1 MLTHLQVRDFA
12 IIDAVEVELREG
24 LTVLT
29 GETGAGKS
37 ILVDAL
43 QLAVGGRAGAEV
55 IRHDAQRAEIAATF
69 DLRAADPA
77 LRERLA
83 EQSIESEDELIVR
96 RVITRE
102 GRSRA
107 YLNGQQVPVQVLR
120 EVGALLAEIHG
131 QHEFQS
137 LLRPAAQRRLLD
149 AFAGVE
155 PLAAEVATLHRERL
169 ARTEAL
175 ATLQAA
181 ERDRDDRLDL
191 LRHQVAELV
200 ALALQG
206 DELPAL
212 TAERSRLANTGRL
225 AEAARGALELL
236 YESDSGSAQAH
247 AARALGL
254 LRQAAALDPRLDA
267 LLPGLDAA
275 VAGLGEAGRE
285 LSRYLD
291 GLEADPARQEQV
303 EQRLAAIEALA
314 RKHRVAAAELPE
326 KLTDLQT
333 ELSRLERLGEGLH
346 ERRAALTAAVAAW
359 REGAQRLSVARAQ
372 AAAELATAIS
382 ARMQT
387 LGMAGGRFE
396 VALCPLAA
404 AASDTHPGGL
414 EEVEFQVS
422 ANAGQPPR
430 PLARVASGGEL
441 SRLSLAVQVTLAH
454 RSAGAGAPPA
464 ARGAAHG
471 APSPAEPRLCMVFDE
486 VDSGVGGAVAE
497 IVGRELAALG
507 RSTQVLCVTHL
518 PQVAAL
524 ADRHLRIS
532 KLTDGRTT
540 RTQVTALSGA
550 ARVEEIARMLGGIDI
565 TDTAREHAAEM
576 LDAGERLSPSP
587 SGGAGTP
594 PGGSAR
600 RSRGRAR

>member
-12 IIDAVEVELREG
+12 IIDAVEVELGDG

-43 QLAVGGRAGAEV
+43 QWAVGGRAGVEV
-55 IRHDAQRAEIAATF
+55 IRHDAARAEIAATF
-69 DLRAADPA
+69 DLRAADPL
-77 LRERLA
+77 LRGWLA
-83 EQSIESEDELIVR
+83 EQSIEADDDLVVR

-102 GRSRA
+102 GKSRA
-107 YLNGQQVPVQVLR
+107 YLNGQQVPVQALR

-137 LLRPAAQRRLLD
+137 LLKPAAQRRLLD
-149 AFAGVE
+149 DYAGTE
-155 PLAAEVATLHRERL
+155 ALAAEVGALHRERL
-169 ARTEAL
+169 TKAEAL
-175 ATLQAA
+175 ASLEDDAR
-181 ERDRDDRLDL
+181 ERDDRLDL
-191 LRHQVAELV
+191 LRHQAGELS
-200 ALALQG
+200 ALALQS

-212 TAERSRLANTGRL
+212 AAERSRLANTGRL
-225 AEAARGALELL
+225 ADSARAALDLVYEAEG
-236 YESDSGSAQAH
+236 GSAQAN

-254 LRQAAALDPRLDA
+254 LRQSAALDAKLGA
-267 LLPGLDAA
+267 LLPGLEEA
-275 VAGLGEAGRE
+275 VAGLGEIGRE
-285 LSRYLD
+285 LTRYLD
-291 GLEADPARQEQV
+291 DLEADPARQEQV
-303 EQRLAAIEALA
+303 EQRLAAIESLA
-314 RKHRVAAAELPE
+314 RKHRIAPAELPGKAAELEAELARLEDIGHGLDERRAAVAAAVQAWRGRAERLSAARTRAAAELG
-326 KLTDLQT
+326 
-333 ELSRLERLGEGLH
+333 R
-346 ERRAALTAAVAAW
+346 
-359 REGAQRLSVARAQ
+359 
-372 AAAELATAIS
+372 AIS

-396 VALCPLAA
+396 VEVQPNAA
-404 AASDTHPGGL
+404 AATGAAETSPGGL
-414 EEVEFQVS
+414 EDIEFKVS

-454 RSAGAGAPPA
+454 RPTRVAGHIG
-464 ARGAAHG
+464 
-471 APSPAEPRLCMVFDE
+471 EPGLCRVFDE

-540 RTQVTALSGA
+540 RTQVTPLSGA
-550 ARVEEIARMLGGIDI
+550 TRIEEIARMLGGIDI
-565 TDTAREHAAEM
+565 TDTARGHAAEM
-576 LDAGERLSPSP
+576 LAAGARLSAAP
-587 SGGAGTP
+587 SGESP
-594 PGGSAR
+594 RPGGADTPAGGNVR

>member
-12 IIDAVEVELREG
+12 IIDAVEVELGDG

-43 QLAVGGRAGAEV
+43 QWAVGGRAGVEV
-55 IRHDAQRAEIAATF
+55 IRHDAARAEIAATF
-69 DLRAADPA
+69 DLRAADPL
-77 LRERLA
+77 LRGWLA
-83 EQSIESEDELIVR
+83 EQSIEADDDLVVR

-102 GRSRA
+102 GKSRA
-107 YLNGQQVPVQVLR
+107 YLNGQQVPVQALR

-137 LLRPAAQRRLLD
+137 LLKPAAQRRLLD
-149 AFAGVE
+149 DYAGTE
-155 PLAAEVATLHRERL
+155 ALAAEVAALHRDRL
-169 ARTEAL
+169 TKAEAL
-175 ATLQAA
+175 ASLEDDAR
-181 ERDRDDRLDL
+181 ERDDRLDL
-191 LRHQVAELV
+191 LRHQAGELS
-200 ALALQG
+200 ALALQP

-212 TAERSRLANTGRL
+212 AAERSRLANTGRL
-225 AEAARGALELL
+225 ADSARAALDLVYEAEG
-236 YESDSGSAQAH
+236 GSAQAN

-254 LRQAAALDPRLDA
+254 LRQSAGLDAKLGA
-267 LLPGLDAA
+267 LLPGLEEA
-275 VAGLGEAGRE
+275 VAGLGEIGRE
-285 LSRYLD
+285 LTRYLD
-291 GLEADPARQEQV
+291 DLEADPARQEQV
-303 EQRLAAIEALA
+303 EQRLAAIESLA
-314 RKHRVAAAELPE
+314 RKHRIAPAELPGKAAELEAELARLEDIGHGLDERRAAVAAAVQAWRGRAERLSAARTRAAAELG
-326 KLTDLQT
+326 
-333 ELSRLERLGEGLH
+333 R
-346 ERRAALTAAVAAW
+346 
-359 REGAQRLSVARAQ
+359 
-372 AAAELATAIS
+372 AIS

-396 VALCPLAA
+396 VEVQPNAA
-404 AASDTHPGGL
+404 AATGAAETSPGGL
-414 EEVEFQVS
+414 EDIEFKVS

-454 RSAGAGAPPA
+454 RPTRVAGHIG
-464 ARGAAHG
+464 
-471 APSPAEPRLCMVFDE
+471 EPGLCRVFDE

-540 RTQVTALSGA
+540 RTQVTPLSGA
-550 ARVEEIARMLGGIDI
+550 TRIEEIARMLGGIDI
-565 TDTAREHAAEM
+565 TDTARGHAAEM
-576 LDAGERLSPSP
+576 LAAGARLSAAVPGESP
-587 SGGAGTP
+587 HPGGADTP
-594 PGGSAR
+594 AGGNVR

>member
-12 IIDAVEVELREG
+12 IIDAVEVELGDG

-43 QLAVGGRAGAEV
+43 QWAVGGRAGVEV
-55 IRHDAQRAEIAATF
+55 IRHDAARAEIAATF
-69 DLRAADPA
+69 DLRAADPL
-77 LRERLA
+77 LRGWLA
-83 EQSIESEDELIVR
+83 EQSIEADDDLVVR

-102 GRSRA
+102 GKSRA
-107 YLNGQQVPVQVLR
+107 YLNGQQVPVQALR

-137 LLRPAAQRRLLD
+137 LLKPAAQRRLLD
-149 AFAGVE
+149 DYAGTE
-155 PLAAEVATLHRERL
+155 ALAAEVAALHRDRL
-169 ARTEAL
+169 TKAEAL
-175 ATLQAA
+175 ASLEDDAR
-181 ERDRDDRLDL
+181 ERDDRLDL
-191 LRHQVAELV
+191 LRHQAGELS
-200 ALALQG
+200 ALALQP

-212 TAERSRLANTGRL
+212 AAERSRLANTGRL
-225 AEAARGALELL
+225 ADSARAALDLVYEAEG
-236 YESDSGSAQAH
+236 GSAQAN

-254 LRQAAALDPRLDA
+254 LRQSAALDAKLGA
-267 LLPGLDAA
+267 LLPGLEEA
-275 VAGLGEAGRE
+275 VAGLGEIGRE
-285 LSRYLD
+285 LTRYLD
-291 GLEADPARQEQV
+291 DLEADPARQEQV
-303 EQRLAAIEALA
+303 EQRLAAIESLA
-314 RKHRVAAAELPE
+314 RKHRIAPAELPGKAAELEAELARLEDIGHGLDERRAAVAAAVQAWRGRAERLSAARTRAAAELG
-326 KLTDLQT
+326 
-333 ELSRLERLGEGLH
+333 R
-346 ERRAALTAAVAAW
+346 
-359 REGAQRLSVARAQ
+359 
-372 AAAELATAIS
+372 AIS

-396 VALCPLAA
+396 VEVQPNAA
-404 AASDTHPGGL
+404 AATGAAETSPGGL
-414 EEVEFQVS
+414 EDIEFKVS

-441 SRLSLAVQVTLAH
+441 SRLSLAVQVTLA
-454 RSAGAGAPPA
+454 RRPTRVAGHIG
-464 ARGAAHG
+464 
-471 APSPAEPRLCMVFDE
+471 EPGLCRVFDE

-540 RTQVTALSGA
+540 RTQVTPLSGA
-550 ARVEEIARMLGGIDI
+550 TRIEEIARMLGGIDI
-565 TDTAREHAAEM
+565 TDTARGHAAEM
-576 LDAGERLSPSP
+576 LAAGARLSAAAPGESP
-587 SGGAGTP
+587 H
-594 PGGSAR
+594 PGGTDTPAGGNVR

>member
-12 IIDAVEVELREG
+12 IIDAVEVELGDG

-43 QLAVGGRAGAEV
+43 QWAVGGRAGVEV
-55 IRHDAQRAEIAATF
+55 IRHDAARAEIAATF
-69 DLRAADPA
+69 DLRAADPL
-77 LRERLA
+77 LRGWLA
-83 EQSIESEDELIVR
+83 EQSIEADDDLVVR

-102 GRSRA
+102 GKSRA
-107 YLNGQQVPVQVLR
+107 YLNGQQVPVQALR

-137 LLRPAAQRRLLD
+137 LLKPAAQRRLLD
-149 AFAGVE
+149 DYAGTE
-155 PLAAEVATLHRERL
+155 ALAAEVAALHRDRL
-169 ARTEAL
+169 TKAEAL
-175 ATLQAA
+175 ASLEDDAR
-181 ERDRDDRLDL
+181 ERDDRLDL
-191 LRHQVAELV
+191 LRHQAGELS
-200 ALALQG
+200 ALALQP

-212 TAERSRLANTGRL
+212 AAERSRLANTGRL
-225 AEAARGALELL
+225 ADSARAALDLVYEAEG
-236 YESDSGSAQAH
+236 GSAQAN

-254 LRQAAALDPRLDA
+254 LRQSAALDAKLGA
-267 LLPGLDAA
+267 LLPGLEEA
-275 VAGLGEAGRE
+275 VAGLGEIGRE
-285 LSRYLD
+285 LTRYLD
-291 GLEADPARQEQV
+291 DLEADPARQEQV
-303 EQRLAAIEALA
+303 EQRLAAIESLA
-314 RKHRVAAAELPE
+314 RKHRIAPAELPGKAAELEAELARLEDIGQGLDERRAAVAAAVQAWRDRAERLSAARTRAAAELG
-326 KLTDLQT
+326 
-333 ELSRLERLGEGLH
+333 R
-346 ERRAALTAAVAAW
+346 
-359 REGAQRLSVARAQ
+359 
-372 AAAELATAIS
+372 AIS

-396 VALCPLAA
+396 VEVQPNAA
-404 AASDTHPGGL
+404 AATGAAETSPGGL
-414 EEVEFQVS
+414 EDIEFKVS

-454 RSAGAGAPPA
+454 RPTRVAGHIG
-464 ARGAAHG
+464 
-471 APSPAEPRLCMVFDE
+471 EPGLCRVFDE

-540 RTQVTALSGA
+540 RTQVTPLSGA
-550 ARVEEIARMLGGIDI
+550 TRIEEIARMLGGIDI
-565 TDTAREHAAEM
+565 TDTARGHAAEM
-576 LDAGERLSPSP
+576 LAAGARLSAAP
-587 SGGAGTP
+587 SGESP
-594 PGGSAR
+594 RPGGADTPAGGSVR

>member
-12 IIDAVEVELREG
+12 IIDAVEVELGDG

-43 QLAVGGRAGAEV
+43 QWAVGGRAGVEV
-55 IRHDAQRAEIAATF
+55 IRHDAARAEIAATF
-69 DLRAADPA
+69 DLRAADPL
-77 LRERLA
+77 LRGWLA
-83 EQSIESEDELIVR
+83 EQSIEADDDLVVR

-102 GRSRA
+102 GKSRA
-107 YLNGQQVPVQVLR
+107 YLNGQQVPVQALR

-137 LLRPAAQRRLLD
+137 LLKPAAQRRLLD
-149 AFAGVE
+149 DYAGTE
-155 PLAAEVATLHRERL
+155 ALAAEVAALHRDRL
-169 ARTEAL
+169 TKAEAL
-175 ATLQAA
+175 ASLEDDAR
-181 ERDRDDRLDL
+181 ERDDRLDL
-191 LRHQVAELV
+191 LRHQAGELS
-200 ALALQG
+200 ALALQP

-212 TAERSRLANTGRL
+212 AAERSRLANTGRL
-225 AEAARGALELL
+225 ADSARAALDLVYEAEG
-236 YESDSGSAQAH
+236 GSAQAN

-254 LRQAAALDPRLDA
+254 LRQSASLDAKLGA
-267 LLPGLDAA
+267 LLPGLEEA
-275 VAGLGEAGRE
+275 VAGLGEIGRE
-285 LSRYLD
+285 LTRYLD
-291 GLEADPARQEQV
+291 DLEADPARQEQV
-303 EQRLAAIEALA
+303 EQRLAAIESLA
-314 RKHRVAAAELPE
+314 RKHRIAPAELPGKAAELE
-326 KLTDLQT
+326 A
-333 ELSRLERLGEGLH
+333 ELARLEDIGQGLD
-346 ERRAALTAAVAAW
+346 ERRAAVAAAVQAW
-359 REGAQRLSVARAQ
+359 RGRAERLSVARTR
-372 AAAELATAIS
+372 AAAELGRAIS

-396 VALCPLAA
+396 VEVQPNAA
-404 AASDTHPGGL
+404 AATGAAETSPGGL
-414 EEVEFQVS
+414 EDIEFKVS

-454 RSAGAGAPPA
+454 RPTRVAGHIG
-464 ARGAAHG
+464 
-471 APSPAEPRLCMVFDE
+471 EPGLCRVFDE

-540 RTQVTALSGA
+540 RTQVTPLSGA
-550 ARVEEIARMLGGIDI
+550 TRIEEIARMLGGIDI
-565 TDTAREHAAEM
+565 TDTARGHAAEM
-576 LDAGERLSPSP
+576 LAAGARLSAAP
-587 SGGAGTP
+587 SGESP
-594 PGGSAR
+594 RPGGADTPAGGNVR

>member
-12 IIDAVEVELREG
+12 IIDAVEVELGDG

-43 QLAVGGRAGAEV
+43 QWAVGGRAGVEV
-55 IRHDAQRAEIAATF
+55 IRHDAARAEIAATF
-69 DLRAADPA
+69 DLRAADPL
-77 LRERLA
+77 LRGWLA
-83 EQSIESEDELIVR
+83 EQSIEADDDLVVR

-102 GRSRA
+102 GKSRA
-107 YLNGQQVPVQVLR
+107 YLNGQQVPVQALR

-137 LLRPAAQRRLLD
+137 LLKPAAQRRLLD
-149 AFAGVE
+149 DYAGTE
-155 PLAAEVATLHRERL
+155 ALAAEVAALHRDRL
-169 ARTEAL
+169 TKTEAL
-175 ATLQAA
+175 ASLEDDAR
-181 ERDRDDRLDL
+181 ERDDRLDL
-191 LRHQVAELV
+191 LRHQAGELS
-200 ALALQG
+200 ALALQS

-212 TAERSRLANTGRL
+212 AAERSRLANTGRL
-225 AEAARGALELL
+225 ADSARAALDLVYEAEG
-236 YESDSGSAQAH
+236 GSAQAN

-254 LRQAAALDPRLDA
+254 LRQSASLDAKLGA
-267 LLPGLDAA
+267 LLPGLEEA
-275 VAGLGEAGRE
+275 VAGLGEIGRE
-285 LSRYLD
+285 LTRYLD
-291 GLEADPARQEQV
+291 DLEADPARQEQV
-303 EQRLAAIEALA
+303 EQRLAAIESLA
-314 RKHRVAAAELPE
+314 RKHRIAPAELPGKAAELEGELARLEDIGQGLDERRAAVAAAVQAWRGRAERLSAARTRAAAELG
-326 KLTDLQT
+326 
-333 ELSRLERLGEGLH
+333 R
-346 ERRAALTAAVAAW
+346 
-359 REGAQRLSVARAQ
+359 
-372 AAAELATAIS
+372 AIS

-396 VALCPLAA
+396 VEVQPNAA
-404 AASDTHPGGL
+404 AATGAAETSPGGL
-414 EEVEFQVS
+414 EDIEFKVS

-441 SRLSLAVQVTLAH
+441 SRLSLAVQVTLA
-454 RSAGAGAPPA
+454 RRPTRVAGHIG
-464 ARGAAHG
+464 
-471 APSPAEPRLCMVFDE
+471 EPGLCRVFDE

-540 RTQVTALSGA
+540 RTQVTPLSGA
-550 ARVEEIARMLGGIDI
+550 TRIEEIARMLGGIDI
-565 TDTAREHAAEM
+565 TDTARGHAAEM
-576 LDAGERLSPSP
+576 LAAGARLSAAP
-587 SGGAGTP
+587 SGESP
-594 PGGSAR
+594 RPGGADTPAGGNVR

>member
-12 IIDAVEVELREG
+12 IIDAVEVELGDG

-43 QLAVGGRAGAEV
+43 QWAVGGRAGVEV
-55 IRHDAQRAEIAATF
+55 IRHDAARAEIAATF
-69 DLRAADPA
+69 DLRAADPL
-77 LRERLA
+77 LRGWLA
-83 EQSIESEDELIVR
+83 EQSIEADDDLVVR

-102 GRSRA
+102 GKSRA
-107 YLNGQQVPVQVLR
+107 YLNGQQVPVQALR

-137 LLRPAAQRRLLD
+137 LLKPAAQRRLLD
-149 AFAGVE
+149 DYAGTE
-155 PLAAEVATLHRERL
+155 ALAAEVAALHRDRL
-169 ARTEAL
+169 TKAEAL
-175 ATLQAA
+175 ESLEDDAR
-181 ERDRDDRLDL
+181 ERDDRLDL
-191 LRHQVAELV
+191 LRHQAGELS
-200 ALALQG
+200 ALALQS

-212 TAERSRLANTGRL
+212 AAERSRLANTGRL
-225 AEAARGALELL
+225 ADSARAALDLVYEAEG
-236 YESDSGSAQAH
+236 GSAQAN

-254 LRQAAALDPRLDA
+254 LRQSAALDAKLGA
-267 LLPGLDAA
+267 LLPGLEEA
-275 VAGLGEAGRE
+275 VAGLGEIGRE
-285 LSRYLD
+285 LTRYLD
-291 GLEADPARQEQV
+291 DLEADPARQEQV
-303 EQRLAAIEALA
+303 EQRLAAIESLA
-314 RKHRVAAAELPE
+314 RKHRIAPAELPGKAAELEAELARLEDIGQGLDERRAAVAAAVQAWRDRAERLSAARTRAAAELG
-326 KLTDLQT
+326 
-333 ELSRLERLGEGLH
+333 R
-346 ERRAALTAAVAAW
+346 
-359 REGAQRLSVARAQ
+359 
-372 AAAELATAIS
+372 AIS

-396 VALCPLAA
+396 VEVQPNAA
-404 AASDTHPGGL
+404 AATGAAETSPGGL
-414 EEVEFQVS
+414 EDIEFKVS

-454 RSAGAGAPPA
+454 RPTRVAGHIG
-464 ARGAAHG
+464 
-471 APSPAEPRLCMVFDE
+471 EPGLCRVFDE

-540 RTQVTALSGA
+540 RTQVTPLSGA
-550 ARVEEIARMLGGIDI
+550 TRIEEIARMLGGIDI
-565 TDTAREHAAEM
+565 TDTARGHAAEM
-576 LDAGERLSPSP
+576 LASGARLSPSEP
-587 SGGAGTP
+587 GESPRPGGADTP
-594 PGGSAR
+594 AGGNVR

>member
-12 IIDAVEVELREG
+12 IIDAVEVELGDG

-43 QLAVGGRAGAEV
+43 QWAVGGRAGVEV
-55 IRHDAQRAEIAATF
+55 IRHDAARAEIAATF
-69 DLRAADPA
+69 DLRAADPL
-77 LRERLA
+77 LRGWLA
-83 EQSIESEDELIVR
+83 EQSIEADDDLVVR

-102 GRSRA
+102 GKSRA
-107 YLNGQQVPVQVLR
+107 YLNGQQVPVQALR

-137 LLRPAAQRRLLD
+137 LLKPAAQRRLLD
-149 AFAGVE
+149 DYAGTE
-155 PLAAEVATLHRERL
+155 ALAAEVAALHRDRL
-169 ARTEAL
+169 TKAEAL
-175 ATLQAA
+175 ESLEDDAR
-181 ERDRDDRLDL
+181 ERDDRLDL
-191 LRHQVAELV
+191 LRHQAGELS
-200 ALALQG
+200 ALALQP

-212 TAERSRLANTGRL
+212 AAERSRLANTGRL
-225 AEAARGALELL
+225 ADSARAALDLVYEAEG
-236 YESDSGSAQAH
+236 GSAQAN

-254 LRQAAALDPRLDA
+254 LRQSASLDAKLGA
-267 LLPGLDAA
+267 LLPGLEEA
-275 VAGLGEAGRE
+275 VAGLGEIGRE
-285 LSRYLD
+285 LTRYLD
-291 GLEADPARQEQV
+291 DLEADPARQEQV
-303 EQRLAAIEALA
+303 EQRLAAIESLA
-314 RKHRVAAAELPE
+314 RKHRIAPAELPGKAAELEAELARLEDIGQGLDERRAAVAAAVQAWRDRAERLSAARTRAAAELG
-326 KLTDLQT
+326 
-333 ELSRLERLGEGLH
+333 R
-346 ERRAALTAAVAAW
+346 
-359 REGAQRLSVARAQ
+359 
-372 AAAELATAIS
+372 AIS

-396 VALCPLAA
+396 VEVQPNAA
-404 AASDTHPGGL
+404 AATGAAETSPGGL
-414 EEVEFQVS
+414 EDIEFKVS

-454 RSAGAGAPPA
+454 RPTRVAGHIG
-464 ARGAAHG
+464 
-471 APSPAEPRLCMVFDE
+471 EPGLCRVFDE

-540 RTQVTALSGA
+540 RTQVTPLSGA
-550 ARVEEIARMLGGIDI
+550 TRIEEIARMLGGIDI
-565 TDTAREHAAEM
+565 TDTARGHAAEM
-576 LDAGERLSPSP
+576 LTAGARLSAAAPGESP
-587 SGGAGTP
+587 H
-594 PGGSAR
+594 PGGTDTPAGGNVR

>member
-12 IIDAVEVELREG
+12 IIDAVEVELGDG

-43 QLAVGGRAGAEV
+43 QWAVGGRAGVEV
-55 IRHDAQRAEIAATF
+55 IRHDAARAEIAATF
-69 DLRAADPA
+69 DLRAADPL
-77 LRERLA
+77 LRGWLA
-83 EQSIESEDELIVR
+83 EQSIEADDDLVVR

-102 GRSRA
+102 GKSRA
-107 YLNGQQVPVQVLR
+107 YLNGQQVPVQALR

-137 LLRPAAQRRLLD
+137 LLKPAAQRRLLD
-149 AFAGVE
+149 DYAGTE
-155 PLAAEVATLHRERL
+155 ALAAEVAALHRDRL
-169 ARTEAL
+169 TKAEAL
-175 ATLQAA
+175 ESLEDDAR
-181 ERDRDDRLDL
+181 ERDDRLDL
-191 LRHQVAELV
+191 LRHQAGELS
-200 ALALQG
+200 ALALQS

-212 TAERSRLANTGRL
+212 AAERSRLANTGRL
-225 AEAARGALELL
+225 ADSARAALDLVYEAEG
-236 YESDSGSAQAH
+236 GSAQAN

-254 LRQAAALDPRLDA
+254 LRQSASLDAKLGA
-267 LLPGLDAA
+267 LLPGLEEA
-275 VAGLGEAGRE
+275 VAGLGEIGRE
-285 LSRYLD
+285 LTRYLD
-291 GLEADPARQEQV
+291 DLEADPARQEQV
-303 EQRLAAIEALA
+303 EQRLAAIESLA
-314 RKHRVAAAELPE
+314 RKHRIAPAELPGKAAELE
-326 KLTDLQT
+326 A
-333 ELSRLERLGEGLH
+333 ELARLEDIGHGLD
-346 ERRAALTAAVAAW
+346 ERRAAVAAAVQAW
-359 REGAQRLSVARAQ
+359 RGRAERLSVARTR
-372 AAAELATAIS
+372 AAAELGRAIS

-396 VALCPLAA
+396 VEVQPNAA
-404 AASDTHPGGL
+404 AATGAAETSPGGL
-414 EEVEFQVS
+414 EDIEFKVS

-441 SRLSLAVQVTLAH
+441 SRLSLAVQVTLA
-454 RSAGAGAPPA
+454 RRPTRVAGHIG
-464 ARGAAHG
+464 
-471 APSPAEPRLCMVFDE
+471 EPGLCRVFDE

-540 RTQVTALSGA
+540 RTQVTPLSGA
-550 ARVEEIARMLGGIDI
+550 TRIEEIARMLGGIDI
-565 TDTAREHAAEM
+565 TDTARGHAAEM
-576 LDAGERLSPSP
+576 LAAGARLSAAP
-587 SGGAGTP
+587 SGESP
-594 PGGSAR
+594 RPGGADTPAGGNVR

>member
-1 MLTHLQVRDFA
+1 
-12 IIDAVEVELREG
+12 VELGDG

-43 QLAVGGRAGAEV
+43 QWAVGGRAGVEV
-55 IRHDAQRAEIAATF
+55 IRHDAARAEIAATF
-69 DLRAADPA
+69 DLRAADPL
-77 LRERLA
+77 LRGWLA
-83 EQSIESEDELIVR
+83 EQSIEADDDLVVR

-102 GRSRA
+102 GKSRA
-107 YLNGQQVPVQVLR
+107 YLNGQQVPVQALR

-137 LLRPAAQRRLLD
+137 LLKPAAQRRLLD
-149 AFAGVE
+149 AYAGTE
-155 PLAAEVATLHRERL
+155 ALAAEVAALHRDRL
-169 ARTEAL
+169 TKAEAL
-175 ATLQAA
+175 ASLEDDAR
-181 ERDRDDRLDL
+181 ERDDRLDL
-191 LRHQVAELV
+191 LRHQARELS
-200 ALALQG
+200 ALALQS

-212 TAERSRLANTGRL
+212 AAERSRLANTGRL
-225 AEAARGALELL
+225 ADNARAALDLVYEAEG
-236 YESDSGSAQAH
+236 GSAQAN

-254 LRQAAALDPRLDA
+254 LRQSASLDAKLGA
-267 LLPGLDAA
+267 LLPCLEEA
-275 VAGLGEAGRE
+275 VAGLGEIGRE
-285 LSRYLD
+285 LTRYLD
-291 GLEADPARQEQV
+291 DLEADPARQEQV
-303 EQRLAAIEALA
+303 EQRLAAIESLA
-314 RKHRVAAAELPE
+314 RKHRVAPTELPGKAAEL
-326 KLTDLQT
+326 DA
-333 ELSRLERLGEGLH
+333 ELVRLEDIGQGLD
-346 ERRAALTAAVAAW
+346 ERRAAVAAAVQAW
-359 REGAQRLSVARAQ
+359 RSRAERLSAARTR
-372 AAAELATAIS
+372 AAAELGRAIS

-396 VALCPLAA
+396 VEVQPSAA
-404 AASDTHPGGL
+404 AATGAAETSPGGL
-414 EEVEFQVS
+414 EDIEFKVS

-454 RSAGAGAPPA
+454 RPTRVAGHIG
-464 ARGAAHG
+464 
-471 APSPAEPRLCMVFDE
+471 EPGLCRVFDE

-540 RTQVTALSGA
+540 RTQVTPLSGA
-550 ARVEEIARMLGGIDI
+550 TRIEEIARMLGGIDI
-565 TDTAREHAAEM
+565 TDTARGHAAEM
-576 LDAGERLSPSP
+576 LAVGARLSPAP
-587 SGGAGTP
+587 SGESP
-594 PGGSAR
+594 RPGGADTPAGGNAR

>member
-12 IIDAVEVELREG
+12 IIDAVEVELGDG

-43 QLAVGGRAGAEV
+43 QWAVGGRAGVEV
-55 IRHDAQRAEIAATF
+55 IRHDAARAEIAATF
-69 DLRAADPA
+69 DLRAADPL
-77 LRERLA
+77 LRGWLA
-83 EQSIESEDELIVR
+83 EQSIEADDDLVVR

-102 GRSRA
+102 GKSRA
-107 YLNGQQVPVQVLR
+107 YLNGQQVPVQALR

-137 LLRPAAQRRLLD
+137 LLKPAAQRRLLD
-149 AFAGVE
+149 DYAGTE
-155 PLAAEVATLHRERL
+155 ALAAEVAALHRDRL
-169 ARTEAL
+169 TKAEAL
-175 ATLQAA
+175 ESLEDDAR
-181 ERDRDDRLDL
+181 ERDDRLDL
-191 LRHQVAELV
+191 LRHQAGELS
-200 ALALQG
+200 ALALQS

-212 TAERSRLANTGRL
+212 AAERSRLANTGRL
-225 AEAARGALELL
+225 ADSARAALDLVYEAEG
-236 YESDSGSAQAH
+236 GSAQAN

-254 LRQAAALDPRLDA
+254 LRQSASLDAKLGA
-267 LLPGLDAA
+267 LLPGLEEA
-275 VAGLGEAGRE
+275 VAGLGEIGRE
-285 LSRYLD
+285 LTRYLD
-291 GLEADPARQEQV
+291 DLEADPARQEQV
-303 EQRLAAIEALA
+303 EQRLAAIESLA
-314 RKHRVAAAELPE
+314 RKHRIAPAELPGKAAELEAELARLEDIGQGLDERRAAVAAAVQAWRDRAERLSAARTRAAAELG
-326 KLTDLQT
+326 
-333 ELSRLERLGEGLH
+333 R
-346 ERRAALTAAVAAW
+346 
-359 REGAQRLSVARAQ
+359 
-372 AAAELATAIS
+372 AIS

-396 VALCPLAA
+396 VEVQPNAA
-404 AASDTHPGGL
+404 AATGAAETSPGGL
-414 EEVEFQVS
+414 EDIEFKVS

-454 RSAGAGAPPA
+454 RPTRVAGHIG
-464 ARGAAHG
+464 
-471 APSPAEPRLCMVFDE
+471 EPGLCRVFDE

-540 RTQVTALSGA
+540 RTQVTPLSGA
-550 ARVEEIARMLGGIDI
+550 TRIEEIARMLGGIDI
-565 TDTAREHAAEM
+565 TDTARGHAAEM
-576 LDAGERLSPSP
+576 LAAGARLSAAP
-587 SGGAGTP
+587 SGESP
-594 PGGSAR
+594 RPGGADTPAGGNVR

>member
-12 IIDAVEVELREG
+12 IIDAVEVELGDG

-43 QLAVGGRAGAEV
+43 QWAVGGRAGVEV
-55 IRHDAQRAEIAATF
+55 IRHDAARAEIAATF
-69 DLRAADPA
+69 DLRAADPL
-77 LRERLA
+77 LRGWLA
-83 EQSIESEDELIVR
+83 EQSIEADDDLVVR

-102 GRSRA
+102 GKSRA
-107 YLNGQQVPVQVLR
+107 YLNGQQVPVQALR

-137 LLRPAAQRRLLD
+137 LLKPAAQRRLLD
-149 AFAGVE
+149 DYAGTE
-155 PLAAEVATLHRERL
+155 ALAAEVAALHRDRL
-169 ARTEAL
+169 TKAEAL
-175 ATLQAA
+175 ASLEDDAR
-181 ERDRDDRLDL
+181 ERDDRLDL
-191 LRHQVAELV
+191 LRHQAGELS
-200 ALALQG
+200 ALALQP

-212 TAERSRLANTGRL
+212 AAERSRLANTGRL
-225 AEAARGALELL
+225 ADSARAALDLVYEAEG
-236 YESDSGSAQAH
+236 GSAQAN

-254 LRQAAALDPRLDA
+254 LRQSAALDAKLGA
-267 LLPGLDAA
+267 LLPGLEEA
-275 VAGLGEAGRE
+275 VAGLGEIGRE
-285 LSRYLD
+285 LTRYLD
-291 GLEADPARQEQV
+291 DLEADPARQEQV
-303 EQRLAAIEALA
+303 EQRLAAIESLA
-314 RKHRVAAAELPE
+314 RKHRIAPAELPGKAAELEAELARLEDIGHGLDERRAAVAAAVQAWRGRAERLSAARTRAAAELG
-326 KLTDLQT
+326 
-333 ELSRLERLGEGLH
+333 R
-346 ERRAALTAAVAAW
+346 
-359 REGAQRLSVARAQ
+359 
-372 AAAELATAIS
+372 AIS

-396 VALCPLAA
+396 VEVQPNAA
-404 AASDTHPGGL
+404 AATGAAETSPGGL
-414 EEVEFQVS
+414 EDIEFKVS

-441 SRLSLAVQVTLAH
+441 SRLSLAVQVTLA
-454 RSAGAGAPPA
+454 RRPTRVAGHIG
-464 ARGAAHG
+464 
-471 APSPAEPRLCMVFDE
+471 EPGLCRVFDE

-540 RTQVTALSGA
+540 RTQVTPLSGA
-550 ARVEEIARMLGGIDI
+550 TRIEEIARMLGGIDI
-565 TDTAREHAAEM
+565 TDTARGHAAEM
-576 LDAGERLSPSP
+576 LAAGARLSAAP
-587 SGGAGTP
+587 SGESP
-594 PGGSAR
+594 RPGGADTPAGGNVR

>member
-12 IIDAVEVELREG
+12 IIDAVEVELGDG

-43 QLAVGGRAGAEV
+43 QWAVGGRAGVEV
-55 IRHDAQRAEIAATF
+55 IRHDAARAEIAATF
-69 DLRAADPA
+69 DLRAADPL
-77 LRERLA
+77 LRGWLA
-83 EQSIESEDELIVR
+83 EQSIEADDDLVVR

-102 GRSRA
+102 GKSRA
-107 YLNGQQVPVQVLR
+107 YLNGQQVPVQALR

-137 LLRPAAQRRLLD
+137 LLKPAAQRRLLD
-149 AFAGVE
+149 DYAGTE
-155 PLAAEVATLHRERL
+155 ALAAEVAALHRDRL
-169 ARTEAL
+169 TKAEAL
-175 ATLQAA
+175 ASLEDDAR
-181 ERDRDDRLDL
+181 ERDDRLDL
-191 LRHQVAELV
+191 LRHQAGELS
-200 ALALQG
+200 ALALQP

-212 TAERSRLANTGRL
+212 AAERSRLANTGRL
-225 AEAARGALELL
+225 ADSARAALDLVYEAEG
-236 YESDSGSAQAH
+236 GSAQAN

-254 LRQAAALDPRLDA
+254 LRQSASLDAKLGA
-267 LLPGLDAA
+267 LLPGLEEA
-275 VAGLGEAGRE
+275 VAGLGEIGRE
-285 LSRYLD
+285 LTRYLD
-291 GLEADPARQEQV
+291 DLEADPARQEQV
-303 EQRLAAIEALA
+303 EQRLAAIESLA
-314 RKHRVAAAELPE
+314 RKHRIAPAELPGKAAELEAELARLEDIGQGLDERRAAVAAAVQAWRDRAERLSAARTRAAAELG
-326 KLTDLQT
+326 
-333 ELSRLERLGEGLH
+333 R
-346 ERRAALTAAVAAW
+346 
-359 REGAQRLSVARAQ
+359 
-372 AAAELATAIS
+372 AIS

-396 VALCPLAA
+396 VEVQPNAA
-404 AASDTHPGGL
+404 AATGAAETSPGGL
-414 EEVEFQVS
+414 EDIEFKVS

-454 RSAGAGAPPA
+454 RPTRVAGHIG
-464 ARGAAHG
+464 
-471 APSPAEPRLCMVFDE
+471 EPGLCRVFDE

-540 RTQVTALSGA
+540 RTQVTPLSGA
-550 ARVEEIARMLGGIDI
+550 TRIEEIARMLGGIDI
-565 TDTAREHAAEM
+565 TDTARGHAAEM
-576 LDAGERLSPSP
+576 LAAGARLSAAP
-587 SGGAGTP
+587 SGESP
-594 PGGSAR
+594 RPGGADTPAGGNVR